1 MDCLCFL
8 CVLFQPRLDV
18 ATCETCERT
27 ALRHARPPKM
37 RLQDLVCKMT
47 GTCTLSLASSNAQL
61 IQENNATSF
70 RHLICLIS
78 EVYHKYPS
86 MPVPTSVWDKSN
98 GGALLVSTSYFA
110 HP

>member
-1 MDCLCFL
+1 MECLFFL

-47 GTCTLSLASSNAQL
+47 GTCTLSLVSSNAQL